1 MSSTIISF
9 PNVNKFINFKGKYI
23 LPKIDNDKYSY
34 FILTNTKDKYL
45 LTNNDINNRNINIEI
60 FAVGGGGA
68 GGYYNGNGGDGGT
81 VIYKKLE
88 IKKDTLLTLEVGSGG
103 YYVTDNNYIRGFKF
117 ILYEGLINDIFNEK
131 NNYIMNM
138 NDDDIILKGL
148 IKKIEQKITNL
159 NYLTDIDI
167 NSTIINNPILKNQC
181 LENPLSEDCLN
192 NNNNFI
198 NINRSYTININSYFF
213 VPYDCSIEI
222 IIESPKYAIIFFYND
237 DDIKNNLF
245 KSDLIYYN
253 KNPTYNSYWLNV
265 ENNNKKTFKRENL
278 KQNEKYYFK
287 LIGSQDTKIEIK
299 LITKN
304 KQEYII
310 NDNYFKYNNS
320 NENFGLNY
328 STATVVSENNEK
340 IINAIGGISGSI
352 NSINRNYGKGGC
364 ISYDLNNKKI
374 KICND
379 DINGYT
385 GIKLPNSISSELKD
399 LNYKLYRYGSSGG
412 GANWKSNDNGGKG
425 GIDAGNGVS
434 FTNIPS
440 LSSSTP
446 NTGGGGGGNSFLSN
460 ITERKMKISKLRG
473 ADGIIIIKVIKK
485 IEQTLIQTFVNMD
498 NKNEILNINQ
508 KLESIYE
515 SDNVNIYDKEKFLNN
530 LNINRLDLNN
540 FGLNTAKLFIFF
552 SILMNNIKGYV
563 ELTEK
568 EKLRYPIKFIYD
580 EKNKRIFFLE
590 NNYYNFNFANYN
602 EINYYFSIIR
612 PNLEVKEELL
622 KIFINNELI
631 YNNQLNDES
640 YFNKILNDILDP
652 SKLILFI
659 ENVNKHYF
667 NNFNYFM
674 NYVFF
679 TNIYNLII
687 ASNNNNDIIINKV
700 NELSQIIKNFNINY
714 FTPIDKNSDD
724 KTDTLIKDR
733 TYYVEQQLEYK
744 KIYEKNLEEND
755 KSNKATNYSIN
766 VFKAKYYQ
774 NKKNN
779 WFNILFYI
787 SIFLVIISFIIT
799 YNLFEND
806 TKPLVILVLFII
818 MLIIIILLWNYSNNE
833 LKIFE
838 KFGCNDNNTSA
849 NCIDYKGN
857 IITNNSIIPYYYI
870 SKGISF
876 INIKPKNDIIA
887 DIFVYSSP
895 FYVKIDGIDR
905 YYEPNID
912 IYKNIL
918 LPKTFTY
925 KIYNNKII
933 ISSPD
938 NNDIILLKER
948 ERINETSFNELR
960 LYECNGEGKDICNIT
975 YKPYKLS
982 NKYTRYNNKGE
993 ILEEINKQ
1001 PIIEDISIRNYFDFI
1016 PDNSNNNYIYSIPYI
1031 SEKVIKEPYIVIKI
1045 INDLGA
1051 STETLEETIHNF
1063 RKEMSVFKL
1072 NVNLYLLNKNTKKIV
1087 DFTSKYE
1094 LDSQKEF
1101 SNNLQYNNYIYDR
1114 NVQAYNIISRE
1125 IIINFYIKFLI
1136 CIIIII
1142 ILFCIF
1148 LYHYNNNQFPKILLL
1163 GLLLT
1168 GIAIYLI
1175 LYNIFKHTRLDAY
1188 KYYFKKPEN
1197 IYINKLNNNNNNEY
1211 RFE

>member
-1 MSSTIISF
+1 MSSSIISY

-23 LPKIDNDKYSY
+23 LPNIDNDKYSY

-45 LTNNDINNRNINIEI
+45 LTNNDINKSNIDIEI

-68 GGYYNGNGGDGGT
+68 GGYYYGNGGDGGK

-88 IKKDTLLTLEVGSGG
+88 IKKDVILTLEVGSGA
-103 YYVTDNNYIRGFKF
+103 YYVKDNKYIKGFKF

-138 NDDDIILKGL
+138 KDDDIILKGL
-148 IKKIEQKITNL
+148 IKKIEQKIPNL
-159 NYLTDIDI
+159 NYLSEIDI
-167 NSTIINNPILKNQC
+167 
-181 LENPLSEDCLN
+181 LN
-192 NNNNFI
+192 NN
-198 NINRSYTININSYFF
+198 NRSYTININSYFF

-237 DDIKNNLF
+237 IDIKNNLF
-245 KSDLIYYN
+245 KKDLIYYSN
-253 KNPTYNSYWLNV
+253 YKSYWLNV
-265 ENNNKKTFKRENL
+265 ENNDKKTFRRDDL
-278 KQNEKYYFK
+278 KENEKYYFK

-304 KQEYII
+304 KEEYII

-320 NENFGLNY
+320 IENFGLIY
-328 STATVVSENNEK
+328 STASVISDNNEK
-340 IINAIGGISGSI
+340 IINAIGGNSGFI
-352 NSINRNYGKGGC
+352 NSITRNYGKGGC
-364 ISYDLNNKKI
+364 ISYTLNNRNR

-379 DINGYT
+379 DIHGYNG
-385 GIKLPNSISSELKD
+385 IRIPISISSDLKN
-399 LNYKLYRYGSSGG
+399 LNYKYGSSGG
-412 GANWKSNDNGGKG
+412 GANWKSNDYGGRG
-425 GIDAGNGVS
+425 GIDAGNGIS

-440 LSSSTP
+440 LSTPTP

-460 ITERKMKISKLRG
+460 ITERKMKISKLSG
-473 ADGIIIIKVIKK
+473 ANGIIIIKVIKK

-498 NKNEILNINQ
+498 NKEDILNINQ

-515 SDNVNIYDKEKFLNN
+515 SDNVNIYDKDKFLNN
-530 LNINRLDLNN
+530 LNIDRLDLNY

-552 SILMNNIKGYV
+552 SILINNIKGYV

-568 EKLRYPIKFIYD
+568 EKLRYPIKFIYN
-580 EKNKRIFFLE
+580 EKNKIKFFLE
-590 NNYYNFNFANYN
+590 NNYYIFNFANYN

-612 PNLEVKEELL
+612 PNIEVKEELL
-622 KIFINNELI
+622 KIFTNNELI
-631 YNNQLNDES
+631 FNNNLNNDS
-640 YFNKILNDILDP
+640 YFNKIINDILDP

-687 ASNNNNDIIINKV
+687 DSKNNNDIIINKI

-714 FTPIDKNSDD
+714 FTPIDKNSDNI
-724 KTDTLIKDR
+724 TDTLVKDR
-733 TYYVEQQLEYK
+733 TYYVEKQLEYK

-755 KSNKATNYSIN
+755 KSNILTNYSIN

-787 SIFLVIISFIIT
+787 SIFIVIISFIIT

-818 MLIIIILLWNYSNNE
+818 MLIIIILLWNNSNNE

-838 KFGCNDNNTSA
+838 KFGCKDNNTST

-857 IITNNSIIPYYYI
+857 IITNNLILPYYYI
-870 SKGISF
+870 SKGSSLIT
-876 INIKPKNDIIA
+876 IKPKNDIIA
-887 DIFVYSSP
+887 DIFVYGSP
-895 FYVKIDGIDR
+895 FYVNINGIDT

-918 LPKTFTY
+918 LPKTFSY

-960 LYECNGEGKDICNIT
+960 LYECNGEGKDICNTI
-975 YKPYKLS
+975 YKSYKLS
-982 NKYTRYNNKGE
+982 NKYSRYNNKGV
-993 ILEEINKQ
+993 ILEEINNQ
-1001 PIIEDISIRNYFDFI
+1001 PIIEYINIRNYFDFI
-1016 PDNSNNNYIYSIPYI
+1016 PENDIYSILYI

-1087 DFTSKYE
+1087 DFTTKYE

-1101 SNNLQYNNYIYDR
+1101 NNNLDYNNHIYDR
-1114 NVQAYNIISRE
+1114 NIQAYNIISRE

-1136 CIIIII
+1136 CIIIVIL
-1142 ILFCIF
+1142 LFCIF

-1175 LYNIFKHTRLDAY
+1175 LYNIFKHTRLDTY
-1188 KYYFKKPEN
+1188 KYYFTKPEN
-1197 IYINKLNNNNNNEY
+1197 RYINKLNNNNNNDEY
-1211 RFE
+1211 NIK